1 MPEPASPAATPAA
14 PIAPATPSTPT
25 SGAPAEPSAKTYS
38 ESEFR
43 ALESKF
49 TEADRLNKNAELFF
63 NSDKEV
69 KDRLGLY
76 IKSYQE
82 STPYEK
88 LIADYVAGKTTP
100 AATATPAPA
109 ASPALP
115 GMTPDQ
121 IRQMVA
127 DQTRAGFEGL
137 TGELSNIQ
145 AEASMNRLL
154 EANEWASP
162 ETMTEFDKRLNTKVT
177 ERAKQIYQ
185 ASYPRLD
192 QRGAEQMA
200 WNELAKAFPQPDG
213 DNTLFQILMQDK
225 RDEWIASGRRSAPT
239 LPAGMG
245 DALPTGKDPELLTK
259 ARKALAAVE
268 GNGEKVAEVIKEY
281 APQFGVDPQDG
292 SAVMGLYKQLN
303 KVR

>member
-1 MPEPASPAATPAA
+1 
-14 PIAPATPSTPT
+14 
-25 SGAPAEPSAKTYS
+25 
-38 ESEFR
+38 
-43 ALESKF
+43 
-49 TEADRLNKNAELFF
+49 
-63 NSDKEV
+63 
-69 KDRLGLY
+69 
-76 IKSYQE
+76 
-82 STPYEK
+82 
-88 LIADYVAGKTTP
+88 
-100 AATATPAPA
+100 
-109 ASPALP
+109 
-115 GMTPDQ
+115 
-121 IRQMVA
+121 
-127 DQTRAGFEGL
+127 
-137 TGELSNIQ
+137 
-145 AEASMNRLL
+145 
-154 EANEWASP
+154 
-162 ETMTEFDKRLNTKVT
+162 
-177 ERAKQIYQ
+177 
-185 ASYPRLD
+185 
-192 QRGAEQMA
+192 MA